1 MRRFSSRQ
9 FNQDVGAAKKA
20 ALEGP
25 VIITDRGKPTHV
37 LLSVDAYSGP
47 LSEPQ
52 SLREVFSSLRA
63 TDGEFDVPVVL
74 KNKPQLI
81 ELD

>member
-1 MRRFSSRQ
+1 M
-9 FNQDVGAAKKA
+9 GAAKKA
-20 ALEGP
+20 ALNGP

-47 LSEPQ
+47 LSEPV
-52 SLREVFSSLRA
+52 SLRQAFAGIRT
-63 TDGEFDVPVVL
+63 TDREFDVPVVL

-81 ELD
+81 EFD